1 METSKSGGLSMDRET
16 LTVAE
21 VAEMFGL
28 SANSVYRAA
37 ARGDLRPVQAPVRR
51 VLFARRE
58 VEQMLRLHRAT
69 TTDSPQPAPR
79 APMQQVAA

>member
-1 METSKSGGLSMDRET
+1 VDRET

-21 VAEMFGL
+21 VAALFGIHP
-28 SANSVYRAA
+28 NSVYRAA
-37 ARGDLRPVQAPVRR
+37 KNGDLRTVQAPVRR

-69 TTDSPQPAPR
+69 TTDSPRSAPR
-79 APMQQVAA
+79 AVMGQVAA